1 MRAPTLHAGTA
12 PVRTVSIWAHYI
24 NGAGLTVTLA
34 LMLVLAVTYPIQ
46 DAGWV
51 RDMVP
56 LTVIGV
62 LSVGF
67 TTWLSSVGLPGW
79 RAHLWSAFIGMWVV
93 LFVGSALLDNQI
105 YNLLKELN
113 EWSQALGTDEVQS
126 GVATFAVFLTSVT
139 WLLGHMA
146 VWMALRMRQ
155 GWAAVALGG
164 TTLAIVLSNATGN
177 DALWLSLFMV
187 ASILLLIHMAI
198 AQRMVG
204 WRAKR
209 LSFESIT
216 VLSQSGIILIAGVLL
231 ILGVSQVPAPRFAPL
246 GFVAEAMEDTAQAAS
261 DEFSRL
267 FNGLPSRR
275 HVNTIT
281 FEDFTE
287 FRGNPNLTAD
297 LLFTVKGE
305 DADYW
310 RARTYTTYTSTGWDT
325 LADWDVFSESGA
337 DDDQRVRSEH
347 EFNVVAATD
356 TLFHAGLAA
365 EFDRPIEALISP
377 ELPDDPLQI
386 RFTEGLEFFPTRTN
400 IQYTSSGNASTA
412 TARTLSREDG
422 VIPPEILRTYTQLPA
437 TLPRRVDRLA
447 RQLTQDSDTVF
458 DKAKAIENYVKSF
471 PYNLNISAPPEGR
484 DGVDYFLFDLQQ
496 GYCDYYASSMTVMLR
511 TLGIPAR
518 YVLGYATGQFN
529 VNSNSWEVLKLNYH
543 SWVEVY
549 HGDLG
554 WIRYEPT
561 PANGIEFGGVANAA
575 APPSVLDPID
585 FGDGPFPEDD
595 DDGSD
600 FVGDFEEQDTTL
612 ISLKGLLL
620 SAVALAVGL
629 LGYVYYRLW
638 WRLGR
643 LPRADELYA
652 KMARMATVLG
662 VPPSPSLTPHEYVE
676 SLAAEMPEHAEAFRE
691 LGRVYS
697 NRRYAKGSV
706 SMVDLR
712 EAENA
717 WRALRWPLLRRM
729 FRVRP
734 A

>member
-1 MRAPTLHAGTA
+1 MRVAVA
-12 PVRTVSIWAHYI
+12 PVRAVSIWERYV

-34 LMLVLAVTYPIQ
+34 LLVVLAVTYPIQ
-46 DAGWV
+46 DANWV
-51 RDMVP
+51 REMAP
-56 LTVIGV
+56 LTVVGV

-67 TTWLSSVGLPGW
+67 SAWLAATNISGW
-79 RAHLWSAFIGMWVV
+79 KAHLWSLFLGFWIV

-105 YNLLKELN
+105 YNLIVELGD
-113 EWSQALGTDEVQS
+113 WVGALGTDEVQS
-126 GVATFAVFLTSVT
+126 GVATFAVFLASVT
-139 WLLGHMA
+139 WTLGHMA
-146 VWMALRMRQ
+146 VWMALRLRQ

-164 TTLAIVLSNATGN
+164 TTLAIVLSNTEGN

-216 VLSQSGIILIAGVLL
+216 VLSQSGIILVAGVLI
-231 ILGVSQVPAPRFAPL
+231 ILGVSALPAPRFAPL
-246 GFVAEAMEDTAQAAS
+246 GFVADALEDTAQSAS

-281 FEDFTE
+281 FDDFTE

-297 LLFTVKGE
+297 LLFTVTGE

-325 LADWDVFSESGA
+325 DAEWSEFSESGA
-337 DDDQRVRSEH
+337 DDDSRVRSEH
-347 EFNVVAATD
+347 EFTVVAATD

-365 EFDRPIEALISP
+365 EFDRPIEALTTPS
-377 ELPDDPLQI
+377 LSDDTLQI
-386 RFTEGLEFFPTRTN
+386 RFTEGREFFPTRTN
-400 IQYTSSGNASTA
+400 IKYTSSGNASTA
-412 TARTLSREDG
+412 TAFAMRRADAAVPS
-422 VIPPEILRTYTQLPA
+422 EILKTYTQLPS

-447 RQLTQDSDTVF
+447 RQLTADYDTVF
-458 DKAKAIENYVKSF
+458 DKAKAIEGYVKSF
-471 PYNLNISAPPEGR
+471 PYNLDITAPPEGR

-518 YVLGYATGQFN
+518 YVLGYATGQFDPDAN
-529 VNSNSWEVLKLNYH
+529 GWQVLQLNYH

-561 PANGIEFGGVANAA
+561 PANGIEFGGQANPA

-585 FGDGPFPEDD
+585 FGEGPFPEDD
-595 DDGSD
+595 EGDSD
-600 FVGDFEEQDTTL
+600 FEGEFTAQDRTYV
-612 ISLKGLLL
+612 SLKGLLFG
-620 SAVALAVGL
+620 AIALAAAL
-629 LGYVYYRLW
+629 LAYIYYRWW

-643 LPRADELYA
+643 LARADELYA
-652 KMARMATVLG
+652 KMARLATLLG
-662 VPPSPSLTPHEYVE
+662 VPPNPAQTPYEYVE
-676 SLAAEMPEHAEAFRE
+676 SLAAEIPEHAAAFRE

-697 NRRYAKGSV
+697 TRRYARGTI

-712 EAENA
+712 EAEQA
-717 WRALRWPLLRRM
+717 WSALRWPLVRRM